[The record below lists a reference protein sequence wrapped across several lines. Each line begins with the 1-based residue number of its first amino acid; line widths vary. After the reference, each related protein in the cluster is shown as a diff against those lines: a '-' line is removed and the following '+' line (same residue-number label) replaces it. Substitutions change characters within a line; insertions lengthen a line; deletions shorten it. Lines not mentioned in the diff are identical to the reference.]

1 MCLARPFCL
10 PYALCSSHDVAIDQL
25 SSCTGQAVGN
35 PTSFAS
41 MVHFWGHRGPHLS
54 DQQQQHIINHVC
66 QGAILMD
73 TEAAAR
79 QYRSA
84 VTRHSRC
91 PHLVC
96 KDTGSLIKSAG
107 SIKIGLGATAPRSI
121 SSMGICL
128 GAPSREMTDPYRRCQ
143 SVLMSLAQMPHLTQQ
158 LASLQVVVLHGKQAL
173 TFSLC
178 HPRLANIC
186 WSDA

>member
-1 MCLARPFCL
+1 MYLARPFACHM
-10 PYALCSSHDVAIDQL
+10 LCTVSDDVAIDQL

-35 PTSFAS
+35 PTPFAS
-41 MVHFWGHRGPHLS
+41 MVHFWGRRGPHLS

-79 QYRSA
+79 QYRNA
-84 VTRHSRC
+84 VTRHTRC

-107 SIKIGLGATAPRSI
+107 SIKIGLGATAPSSI
-121 SSMGICL
+121 SSLGLCL
-128 GAPSREMTDPYRRCQ
+128 GAPSMEMTDTYRRCQ
-143 SVLMSLAQMPHLTQQ
+143 SVLMSLAQMPRLTQQ
-158 LASLQVVVLHGKQAL
+158 LASFQVVVSHGKEAL
-173 TFSLC
+173 TGGFASSKACKHL
-178 HPRLANIC
+178 LE
-186 WSDA
+186 